1 MLFEL
6 FRLTSESEISPVSGS
21 VCFCV
26 NFASMVILEG
36 AQGES
41 SRILLASAAV
51 HWFAGLSQGP
61 LAGNANATSEARTKL
76 DMRAVRGIGLPA
88 AMPTSLGRLQV
99 LVVVAPIHK
108 RFLPNHFC
116 GGLSGANGS
125 LVGTNSMGT
134 SVTKVFSH
142 FAHSSMPN
150 CSEGTWLKMMSA
162 LWRPSA
168 M

>member
-6 FRLTSESEISPVSGS
+6 LRLTSESEISPVSGS

-26 NFASMVILEG
+26 NFASMVTLDG

-51 HWFAGLSQGP
+51 HWSAGLSHGV
-61 LAGNANATSEARTKL
+61 LAGNESAKRAARANR
-76 DMRAVRGIGLPA
+76 DMGTVRGITLPA
-88 AMPTSLGRLQV
+88 AMPSPAGRLYFPFCVFQFING
-99 LVVVAPIHK
+99 AAY
-108 RFLPNHFC
+108 FC
-116 GGLSGANGS
+116 GGLSGAKGS
-125 LVGTNSMGT
+125 FVGTNSMGT
-134 SVTKVFSH
+134 SLTKVFSH

-150 CSEGTWLKMMSA
+150 CSEGTWLKMISA

-168 M
+168 

>member
-51 HWFAGLSQGP
+51 HWSAGLSHGV
-61 LAGNANATSEARTKL
+61 LAGNENAR
-76 DMRAVRGIGLPA
+76 RAPTRNREIRVEEDIALPA
-88 AMPTSLGRLQV
+88 AMPSPAGRLHFPFCIFPIPKKYCLFFRRALRARRDPFSEQHRG
-99 LVVVAPIHK
+99 AP
-108 RFLPNHFC
+108 
-116 GGLSGANGS
+116 
-125 LVGTNSMGT
+125 
-134 SVTKVFSH
+134 
-142 FAHSSMPN
+142 
-150 CSEGTWLKMMSA
+150 
-162 LWRPSA
+162 
-168 M
+168 